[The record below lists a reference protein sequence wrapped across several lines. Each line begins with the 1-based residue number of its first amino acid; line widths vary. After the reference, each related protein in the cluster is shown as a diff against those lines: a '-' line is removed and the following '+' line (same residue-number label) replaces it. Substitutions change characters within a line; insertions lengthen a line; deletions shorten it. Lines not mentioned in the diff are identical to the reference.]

1 MEKALVSK
9 GNKKLPQTTWIFNA
23 GTATDCPSKALGLCQ
38 AGKLCYA
45 MKAELQ
51 YPAVKPFRNRQFKLT
66 QTVSPNDFANQLLA
80 ESKRARTRKMKS
92 FRFNE
97 SGDFL
102 DQTQLD
108 WFTSVCTVLKANKI
122 KCYGYTARTDLN
134 LNNLMTVATVNVS
147 NDKNG
152 WIEKGANRFKMVQSH
167 SLMNLICAG
176 DCRICKLCQTKK
188 GKIIQVQQH

>member
-9 GNKKLPQTTWIFNA
+9 GNKKLPTTTWIFNA

-45 MKAELQ
+45 MKAEFQ
-51 YPAVKPFRNRQFKLT
+51 YPAVKPFRKRQFKLT
-66 QTVSPNDFANQLLA
+66 QTVSPNEFASQLLA
-80 ESKRARTRKMKS
+80 ESKRARTRKMKA

-97 SGDFL
+97 SGDFC
-102 DQTQLD
+102 DQEQVN
-108 WFTSVCTVLKANKI
+108 WFALVCGILKHFKV
-122 KCYGYTARTDLN
+122 KCYGYTARTDLD
-134 LNNLMTVATVNVS
+134 LSNLMLVATVNVS

-152 WIEKGANRFKMVQSH
+152 WIEKGANRFKMVQSP

-188 GKIIQVQQH
+188 GTLIQVQQH